1 MTSETIMLR
10 TMRRTDFP
18 ALEELVRQAWYAD
31 DESDNNGNVPNDERE
46 LREYKLRK
54 AIRLRNMHRLAAIDM
69 HDFLSRTTEAT
80 VAERDGRVLG
90 VVLGS
95 LRSRVTTAQRIRHA
109 ITRNC
114 LALPLLAS
122 KDGRRGLADQI
133 AILQVDEVLKRD
145 AGKSYQ
151 AEVTLFAVSPE
162 ARGMGVGRKLFNH
175 MLDVFRAAGM
185 NEYFLFT
192 DTTCDYGFYDY
203 HGLTRKAERTV
214 RRDSF
219 TQGGLEDGAL
229 SFFLYEG
236 RC

>member
-1 MTSETIMLR
+1 M
-10 TMRRTDFP
+10 
-18 ALEELVRQAWYAD
+18 
-31 DESDNNGNVPNDERE
+31 
-46 LREYKLRK
+46 
-54 AIRLRNMHRLAAIDM
+54 
-69 HDFLSRTTEAT
+69 
-80 VAERDGRVLG
+80 
-90 VVLGS
+90 
-95 LRSRVTTAQRIRHA
+95 
-109 ITRNC
+109 
-114 LALPLLAS
+114 AS

-151 AEVTLFAVSPE
+151 AEITLFVVSPE

-175 MLDVFRAAGM
+175 MLGVFRNAGM

-203 HGLTRKAERTV
+203 RGLTRKAERTV

-236 RC
+236 RCCTFLPCMESDIFGKASVYGQHSLIWVVDLSAIVDGTTSEESMPSPF

>member
-1 MTSETIMLR
+1 MSDPKQLAPVIGFVTDR
-10 TMRRTDFP
+10 TQT
-18 ALEELVRQAWYAD
+18 L
-31 DESDNNGNVPNDERE
+31 
-46 LREYKLRK
+46 
-54 AIRLRNMHRLAAIDM
+54 
-69 HDFLSRTTEAT
+69 
-80 VAERDGRVLG
+80 
-90 VVLGS
+90 
-95 LRSRVTTAQRIRHA
+95 
-109 ITRNC
+109 C
-114 LALPLLAS
+114 ALPAVQAALS
-122 KDGRRGLADQI
+122 DIKRDEKVTLADQI

-151 AEVTLFAVSPE
+151 AEITLFVVSPE

-175 MLDVFRAAGM
+175 MLGVFRNAGM

-203 HGLTRKAERTV
+203 RGLTRKAERTV

>member
-1 MTSETIMLR
+1 MTSEMIMLR
-10 TMRRTDFP
+10 PMRRTDFP
-18 ALEELVRQAWYAD
+18 ALEELVRQAWYVD
-31 DESDNNGNVPNDERE
+31 DESDDNGNVPNDECG
-46 LREYKLRK
+46 LRKYKLRK
-54 AIRLRNMHRLAAIDM
+54 AIHLRNMHRLAAIDM

-151 AEVTLFAVSPE
+151 AEITLFVVSPE

-175 MLDVFRAAGM
+175 MLGVFRNAGM

-203 HGLTRKAERTV
+203 RGLTRKAERTV

>member
-31 DESDNNGNVPNDERE
+31 DESDDNGNVPNDECG
-46 LREYKLRK
+46 LREYKLHK

-95 LRSRVTTAQRIRHA
+95 LRFRVTTAQRI
-109 ITRNC
+109 
-114 LALPLLAS
+114 L
-122 KDGRRGLADQI
+122 
-133 AILQVDEVLKRD
+133 
-145 AGKSYQ
+145 
-151 AEVTLFAVSPE
+151 
-162 ARGMGVGRKLFNH
+162 
-175 MLDVFRAAGM
+175 RAAGM

-203 HGLTRKAERTV
+203 RGLTRKAERTI

-219 TQGGLEDGAL
+219 TQGGLEDGSL

>member
-1 MTSETIMLR
+1 MWMMSRMIMGTFR
-10 TMRRTDFP
+10 TMSAGYVSISCARRFTCVICIDSRPSTCMIFFP
-18 ALEELVRQAWYAD
+18 
-31 DESDNNGNVPNDERE
+31 VPP
-46 LREYKLRK
+46 
-54 AIRLRNMHRLAAIDM
+54 RLRSLNVMVGAWRGI
-69 HDFLSRTTEAT
+69 
-80 VAERDGRVLG
+80 
-90 VVLGS
+90 GS

-151 AEVTLFAVSPE
+151 AEITLFVVSPE

-175 MLDVFRAAGM
+175 MLGVFRNAGM

-203 HGLTRKAERTV
+203 RGLTRKAERTV

>member
-1 MTSETIMLR
+1 MTSEMIMLR
-10 TMRRTDFP
+10 PMRRTDFP
-18 ALEELVRQAWYAD
+18 ALEELVRQAWYVD
-31 DESDNNGNVPNDERE
+31 DESDDNGNVPNDERG
-46 LREYKLRK
+46 LRKYKLRK
-54 AIRLRNMHRLAAIDM
+54 AIHLRNMHRLAAIDM

-151 AEVTLFAVSPE
+151 AEITLFVVSPE

-175 MLDVFRAAGM
+175 MLGVFRNAGM

-203 HGLTRKAERTV
+203 RGLTRKTERTV